1 MSAALLTALLACVAA
16 GDSGEGDGL
25 QDVYTLADDAQYPE
39 GMAFHAGERAFFL
52 GSLTTGSV
60 TRLDADGS
68 ESTLFTPDPGWM
80 SLGMTLDGDVLA
92 VCAVYAY
99 GEPDTTG
106 AIWAF
111 DVTTGAQTASVD
123 LGAAFAGANC
133 NDAVFHGGA
142 LYVTDRENP
151 NLYRVDL
158 GSESAALWLT
168 DPLLEPG
175 YIGMNGVV
183 VTPAGDLLVGKYGPA
198 ELLRVPLDAPTSLQ
212 AVALTGDAVG
222 SLPNGFDGIVWQD
235 DTLVIAGNAELYRVR
250 SDDDWRTG
258 QVTTTTPGVRHA
270 AVTLAEGRLYG
281 LKGEVV
287 PYVLGTDVDLPFE
300 VRALE

>member
-1 MSAALLTALLACVAA
+1 MSAALLALLACV
-16 GDSGEGDGL
+16 GPQDSGDADGL
-25 QDVYTLADDAQYPE
+25 QDVYTLADHAQYPE

-52 GSLTTGSV
+52 GSLTTGAV

-68 ESTLFTPDPGWM
+68 ESTLFTPESGWM

-133 NDAVFHGGA
+133 NDAAFHDGA

-158 GSESAALWLT
+158 GAESAELWLS

-183 VTPAGDLLVGKYGPA
+183 VTPGGDLLVGKYGPA
-198 ELLRVPLDAPTSLQ
+198 ALLRVPLDAPTALE
-212 AVALTGDAVG
+212 VVTLTGDAVG

-235 DTLVIAGNAELYRVR
+235 DTLVIAGNAELYRIQ

-258 QVTTTTPGVRHA
+258 QVTTTVPDVRHA
-270 AVTLAEGRLYG
+270 AVAMAEGRLYG

-300 VRALE
+300 VRALD